1 MKIIGQSQKKL
12 KTLARSE
19 QGNKNDFEKKKEKK
33 KRDLNIKIKRISKK
47 NK

>member
-19 QGNKNDFEKKKEKK
+19 QGNKNDFEKKKKK
-33 KRDLNIKIKRISKK
+33 KERSEN
-47 NK
+47 